1 MKNTKFITE
10 GAALLAIYAMLLLIS
25 MYVPI
30 LGTVVTFALPLP
42 FILLTIRYRLSNAF
56 IVFTAALFITV
67 IVSQPMNLVKT
78 TMFGLIG
85 IVLGYMY
92 KKRKKPVETLMA
104 GTLVYLIGIMLIYVA
119 SIKFFNI
126 DLMKQMQNMF
136 NESMA
141 QSEKIVTAAGMPIS
155 KEQKELFTQFN
166 DVLQTLFPSLLV
178 MVSVCF
184 SWITVMIS
192 GSVLRKLKHDVIPWP
207 KFKDIQLPKSIV
219 WYYVIFILLSTFIK
233 VEPTSYLHMVFSN
246 LYVIFALL
254 LVLQGLTFIAFIAH
268 SKGFTKGVPIIS
280 FIVCMFIPMMFPLV
294 TIFIVCMFIPMMFP
308 LVTILGIIDL
318 GISLRSKIGE

>member
-10 GAALLAIYAMLLLIS
+10 GAALLAIYAILLLIS

-30 LGTVVTFALPLP
+30 LGTVVTFVLPLP
-42 FILLTIRYRLSNAF
+42 FILLTIRYKLSNAF
-56 IVFTAALFITV
+56 VIFTAALFITV

-92 KKRKKPVETLMA
+92 KKRKKPVEILMA
-104 GTLVYLIGIMLIYVA
+104 GTVAYLIGIMLIYVV

-141 QSEKIVTAAGMPIS
+141 QSEKIVSAAGMPIS
-155 KEQKELFTQFN
+155 KEQKELFAQMN
-166 DVLQTLFPSLLV
+166 DILQTLFPSILV
-178 MVSVCF
+178 LVSACC
-184 SWITVMIS
+184 SWITVILS
-192 GSVLRKLKHDVIPWP
+192 GSVLRKLKHDVIAWP

-254 LVLQGLTFIAFIAH
+254 LVLQGLTFIAFLAH

-280 FIVCMFIPMMFPLV
+280 FIVCMFIPML
-294 TIFIVCMFIPMMFP
+294 FP

-318 GISLRSKIGE
+318 GISLRSKIGG

>member
-30 LGTVVTFALPLP
+30 LGAVVTFALPLP

-56 IVFTAALFITV
+56 VIFTAALFITV

-78 TMFGLIG
+78 IMFGLIG

-104 GTLVYLIGIMLIYVA
+104 GTLAYLIGIMLIYVA

-155 KEQKELFTQFN
+155 KEQKELFAQFN

-192 GSVLRKLKHDVIPWP
+192 GSVLRKLKHDVTPWP

-246 LYVIFALL
+246 LYVIFALM

-280 FIVCMFIPMMFPLV
+280 FIVCMFIPML
-294 TIFIVCMFIPMMFP
+294 FP

-318 GISLRSKIGE
+318 GISLRSKIGG

>member
-30 LGTVVTFALPLP
+30 LGAVVTFALPLP
-42 FILLTIRYRLSNAF
+42 FILLTIRYKLSSAF
-56 IVFTAALFITV
+56 IIFTAALFITV

-92 KKRKKPVETLMA
+92 KKQKKPVEILMA
-104 GTLVYLIGIMLIYVA
+104 GTLAYLIGIMLIYVA

-136 NESMA
+136 NESMT

-155 KEQKELFTQFN
+155 KEQKELFAQFN

-192 GSVLRKLKHDVIPWP
+192 SSVLRKLKHGVIPWP

-254 LVLQGLTFIAFIAH
+254 LVLQGLTFIAFLAH

-280 FIVCMFIPMMFPLV
+280 FIACMFIPML
-294 TIFIVCMFIPMMFP
+294 FP

-318 GISLRSKIGE
+318 GISLRSKIGG

>member
-42 FILLTIRYRLSNAF
+42 FILLTIRYKLSNTF
-56 IVFTAALFITV
+56 VIFTAALFITV

-92 KKRKKPVETLMA
+92 KKQKKPVEILMA
-104 GTLVYLIGIMLIYVA
+104 GTLAYLIGIMLIYVA

-126 DLMKQMQNMF
+126 DLMKQMQNML

-155 KEQKELFTQFN
+155 KEQKELFAQFN

-184 SWITVMIS
+184 SWITIMIS
-192 GSVLRKLKHDVIPWP
+192 GSVLRKLKHDVITWP

-254 LVLQGLTFIAFIAH
+254 LVLQGLTFIAFLAH

-280 FIVCMFIPMMFPLV
+280 FIVCMFIPML
-294 TIFIVCMFIPMMFP
+294 FP

-318 GISLRSKIGE
+318 GISLRSKIGG

>member
-30 LGTVVTFALPLP
+30 LGAVVTFALPLP
-42 FILLTIRYRLSNAF
+42 FILLTIRYKLSSAF
-56 IVFTAALFITV
+56 VIFTAALFITV

-78 TMFGLIG
+78 TMFGSIG

-92 KKRKKPVETLMA
+92 KKQKKPVEILMA
-104 GTLVYLIGIMLIYVA
+104 GTLAYLIGIMLIYVA

-136 NESMA
+136 NESMT
-141 QSEKIVTAAGMPIS
+141 QSEKIVIAAGMPIS
-155 KEQKELFTQFN
+155 KEQKELFAQFN

-178 MVSVCF
+178 MFSVCF

-254 LVLQGLTFIAFIAH
+254 LVLQGLTFIAFLAH

-280 FIVCMFIPMMFPLV
+280 FIACMFIPMLFPLV
-294 TIFIVCMFIPMMFP
+294 S
-308 LVTILGIIDL
+308 ILGIIDL
-318 GISLRSKIGE
+318 GISLRSKIGG

>member
-30 LGTVVTFALPLP
+30 LGAVVTFALPLP
-42 FILLTIRYRLSNAF
+42 FILLTIRYKLSSAF
-56 IVFTAALFITV
+56 VIFTAALFITV

-92 KKRKKPVETLMA
+92 KKQKKPVEILMA
-104 GTLVYLIGIMLIYVA
+104 GTLAYLIGIMLIYVA

-126 DLMKQMQNMF
+126 DLVKQMQNMF
-136 NESMA
+136 NESMT

-155 KEQKELFTQFN
+155 KEQKELFAQFN

-192 GSVLRKLKHDVIPWP
+192 SSVLRKLKHDVIPWP

-254 LVLQGLTFIAFIAH
+254 LVLQGLTFIAFLAH

-280 FIVCMFIPMMFPLV
+280 FIACMFIPML
-294 TIFIVCMFIPMMFP
+294 FP

-318 GISLRSKIGE
+318 GISLRSKIGG

>member
-42 FILLTIRYRLSNAF
+42 FILLTIRYKISNAF
-56 IVFTAALFITV
+56 VIFTAALFITV

-92 KKRKKPVETLMA
+92 KKQKKPVEILMA
-104 GTLVYLIGIMLIYVA
+104 GTLAYLIGIMLIYVA

-141 QSEKIVTAAGMPIS
+141 QSEKIVNAAGMPIS
-155 KEQKELFTQFN
+155 KEQKELFAQFN

-192 GSVLRKLKHDVIPWP
+192 GSVLRKLKHDVIHWP

-254 LVLQGLTFIAFIAH
+254 LVLQGLTFIAFLAH

-280 FIVCMFIPMMFPLV
+280 FIACMFIPML
-294 TIFIVCMFIPMMFP
+294 FP

-318 GISLRSKIGE
+318 GISLRSKIGG

>member
-30 LGTVVTFALPLP
+30 LGAVVTFALPLP
-42 FILLTIRYRLSNAF
+42 FILLTIRYKLSSAF
-56 IVFTAALFITV
+56 VIFTAALFITV

-92 KKRKKPVETLMA
+92 KKQKKPVEILMA
-104 GTLVYLIGIMLIYVA
+104 GTLAYLIGIMLIYVA

-136 NESMA
+136 NESMT

-155 KEQKELFTQFN
+155 KEQQELFAQFN

-192 GSVLRKLKHDVIPWP
+192 GSVLRKLKHDVIFWP

-254 LVLQGLTFIAFIAH
+254 LVLQGLTFIAFLAH

-280 FIVCMFIPMMFPLV
+280 FIACMFIPML
-294 TIFIVCMFIPMMFP
+294 FP

-318 GISLRSKIGE
+318 GISLRSKIGG

>member
-1 MKNTKFITE
+1 MKQTKFITE
-10 GAALLAIYAMLLLIS
+10 GAALLAIYVILLLIS

-42 FILLTIRYRLSNAF
+42 FILLTIRHKLSNVLMIF
-56 IVFTAALFITV
+56 VAALFVTI

-78 TMFGLIG
+78 IMFGLIG

-92 KKRKKPVETLMA
+92 KTRKKPVEILIA
-104 GTLVYLIGIMLIYVA
+104 GTLAYLIGFVLIYVA

-126 DLMKQMQNMF
+126 DIMKQMQSMF
-136 NESMA
+136 SESMV
-141 QSEKIVTAAGMPIS
+141 QSEKIVSATGMPIS
-155 KEQKELFTQFN
+155 KEQKELLTQMN
-166 DVLQTLFPSLLV
+166 DILQSLFPSILV
-178 MVSVCF
+178 LVSVCF
-184 SWITVMIS
+184 SWITVIIS
-192 GSVLRKLKHDVIPWP
+192 GSVLKKLKHDIISWP

-219 WYYVIFILLSTFIK
+219 WYYVIFILLATFIK

-254 LVLQGLTFIAFIAH
+254 LVLQGLTFISFLAYR
-268 SKGFTKGVPIIS
+268 KGFTKGVPIIS
-280 FIVCMFIPMMFPLV
+280 FIVCMFIPML
-294 TIFIVCMFIPMMFP
+294 FP

>member
-10 GAALLAIYAMLLLIS
+10 GAALLAIYAMLLFIS

-42 FILLTIRYRLSNAF
+42 FILLTIRYKLSNAF
-56 IVFTAALFITV
+56 VIFTAAFLIAV
-67 IVSQPMNLVKT
+67 IVSQPIGLVKT
-78 TMFGLIG
+78 VVFGLMG

-92 KKRKKPVETLMA
+92 KKQRKPLEILIIGSLA
-104 GTLVYLIGIMLIYVA
+104 YLISIMLIYVA

-126 DLMKQMQNMF
+126 DFIKQIQNMF
-136 NESMA
+136 NESVV
-141 QSEKIVTAAGMPIS
+141 QSEKIANAAGMPVS
-155 KEQKELFTQFN
+155 KEQKELFVQMN
-166 DVLQTLFPSLLV
+166 DILQTTFPSMLV
-178 MVSVCF
+178 MVSVCL
-184 SWITVMIS
+184 SWITVIIS
-192 GSVLRKLKHDVIPWP
+192 GSTLRKLKHDVIPWP

-254 LVLQGLTFIAFIAH
+254 LVLQGLTFIAFLAH
-268 SKGFTKGVPIIS
+268 RKGFTKGVPIIS
-280 FIVCMFIPMMFPLV
+280 FIVCMFIPML
-294 TIFIVCMFIPMMFP
+294 FP

-318 GISLRSKIGE
+318 GISLRSKIGG

>member
-42 FILLTIRYRLSNAF
+42 FILLTIRYKISNAF
-56 IVFTAALFITV
+56 VIFTSALFITV

-92 KKRKKPVETLMA
+92 KKQKKPVEILMA
-104 GTLVYLIGIMLIYVA
+104 GTLAYLIGIMLIYVA

-141 QSEKIVTAAGMPIS
+141 QSEKIVNAAGMPIS
-155 KEQKELFTQFN
+155 KEQKELFAQFN

-192 GSVLRKLKHDVIPWP
+192 GSVLRKLKHDVIHWP

-254 LVLQGLTFIAFIAH
+254 LVLQGLTFIAFLAH

-280 FIVCMFIPMMFPLV
+280 FIACMFIPML
-294 TIFIVCMFIPMMFP
+294 FP

-318 GISLRSKIGE
+318 GISLRSKIGG

>member
-1 MKNTKFITE
+1 MI
-10 GAALLAIYAMLLLIS
+10 
-25 MYVPI
+25 
-30 LGTVVTFALPLP
+30 
-42 FILLTIRYRLSNAF
+42 
-56 IVFTAALFITV
+56 FTAALFITV

-92 KKRKKPVETLMA
+92 KKQKKPVEILMA
-104 GTLVYLIGIMLIYVA
+104 GTLAYLIGIMLIYVA

-126 DLMKQMQNMF
+126 DLMKQIQNMF

-141 QSEKIVTAAGMPIS
+141 QSEKIVNAAGMPIS
-155 KEQKELFTQFN
+155 KEQKELFAQFN

-192 GSVLRKLKHDVIPWP
+192 GSVLRKLKHDVIHWP

-254 LVLQGLTFIAFIAH
+254 LVLQGLTFITFLAH

-280 FIVCMFIPMMFPLV
+280 FIACMFIPML
-294 TIFIVCMFIPMMFP
+294 FP

-318 GISLRSKIGE
+318 GISLRSKIGG

>member
-1 MKNTKFITE
+1 MMKNTKFITE

-30 LGTVVTFALPLP
+30 LGAVVTFALPLP
-42 FILLTIRYRLSNAF
+42 FILLTIRYKLSSAF
-56 IVFTAALFITV
+56 VIFTAALFITV

-92 KKRKKPVETLMA
+92 KKQKKPVEILMA
-104 GTLVYLIGIMLIYVA
+104 GTLAYLIGIMLIYVA

-136 NESMA
+136 NESMT

-155 KEQKELFTQFN
+155 KEQKELFAQFN

-254 LVLQGLTFIAFIAH
+254 LVLQGLTFIAFLAH

-280 FIVCMFIPMMFPLV
+280 FIACMFIPML
-294 TIFIVCMFIPMMFP
+294 FP

-318 GISLRSKIGE
+318 GISLRSKIGG

>member
-56 IVFTAALFITV
+56 VIFTAALFITV

-92 KKRKKPVETLMA
+92 KKQKKPVEILKA
-104 GTLVYLIGIMLIYVA
+104 GTLAYLIGIMLIYVA

-126 DLMKQMQNMF
+126 DLMKQMQNML

-155 KEQKELFTQFN
+155 KEQKELFAQFN

-184 SWITVMIS
+184 SWITIMIS
-192 GSVLRKLKHDVIPWP
+192 GSVLRKLKHDVITWP

-254 LVLQGLTFIAFIAH
+254 LVLQGLTFIAFLAH

-280 FIVCMFIPMMFPLV
+280 FIVCMFIPML
-294 TIFIVCMFIPMMFP
+294 FP

-318 GISLRSKIGE
+318 GISLRSKIGG

>member
-56 IVFTAALFITV
+56 VIFTAALFITV

-92 KKRKKPVETLMA
+92 KKQKKPVEILMA
-104 GTLVYLIGIMLIYVA
+104 GTLAYLIGIMLIYVA

-126 DLMKQMQNMF
+126 DLMKQMQNML

-155 KEQKELFTQFN
+155 KEQKELFAQFN
-166 DVLQTLFPSLLV
+166 DVLQTLFPSVLV

-192 GSVLRKLKHDVIPWP
+192 GSVLRKLKHDVKPWP

-254 LVLQGLTFIAFIAH
+254 LVLQGLTFIAFLAH

-280 FIVCMFIPMMFPLV
+280 FIVCMFIPML
-294 TIFIVCMFIPMMFP
+294 FP

-318 GISLRSKIGE
+318 GISLRSKIGG

>member
-1 MKNTKFITE
+1 MMKNTKFITE

-30 LGTVVTFALPLP
+30 LGRVVTFALPLP
-42 FILLTIRYRLSNAF
+42 FILLTIRYRLSNTF
-56 IVFTAALFITV
+56 VIFTAALFITV

-92 KKRKKPVETLMA
+92 KKQKKTIEILMA
-104 GTLVYLIGIMLIYVA
+104 GTLAYLIGIMLIYVA

-126 DLMKQMQNMF
+126 DLMKQMQNML

-155 KEQKELFTQFN
+155 KEQKELFAQFN

-192 GSVLRKLKHDVIPWP
+192 GSVLRKLKHDVKPWP

-254 LVLQGLTFIAFIAH
+254 LVIQGLTFIAFLAH
-268 SKGFTKGVPIIS
+268 SKGFTKGIPIIS
-280 FIVCMFIPMMFPLV
+280 FIVCMFIPML
-294 TIFIVCMFIPMMFP
+294 FP

-318 GISLRSKIGE
+318 GISLRSKIGG

>member
-1 MKNTKFITE
+1 MKQTRFITE
-10 GAALLAIYAMLLLIS
+10 GAALLAIYAILLLIS

-30 LGTVVTFALPLP
+30 LGTVVMFVLPLP
-42 FILLTIRYRLSNAF
+42 FILLTIKYGVPNAF
-56 IVFTAALFITV
+56 MIFTAAFLIAA
-67 IVSQPMNLVKT
+67 IVGQPIGLVKT
-78 TMFGLIG
+78 IMFGVTG
-85 IVLGYMY
+85 IVLGYVY
-92 KKRKKPVETLMA
+92 KKQRNPLEILIA
-104 GTLVYLIGIMLIYVA
+104 GTLVYLISIMLIYVV

-126 DLMKQMQNMF
+126 DLIQKMQNMF
-136 NESMA
+136 SESVV
-141 QSEKIVTAAGMPIS
+141 QSEKITNAAGMQIS
-155 KEQKELFTQFN
+155 KKQKDSFAQMN
-166 DVLQTLFPSLLV
+166 DLLQTIVPSILV
-178 MVSVCF
+178 MVSVCL

-192 GSVLRKLKHDVIPWP
+192 GSVLKKLKHDVIPWP

-254 LVLQGLTFIAFIAH
+254 LVLQGLTFIAFLAH
-268 SKGFTKGVPIIS
+268 KKGFTKGIPIIS
-280 FIVCMFIPMMFPLV
+280 FIVCMFIPML
-294 TIFIVCMFIPMMFP
+294 FP

>member
-1 MKNTKFITE
+1 MRNTKFITE

-42 FILLTIRYRLSNAF
+42 FILLTIRYKLSKAF
-56 IVFTAALFITV
+56 VIFTAALFITV

-85 IVLGYMY
+85 IVLGHMY
-92 KKRKKPVETLMA
+92 KKQKKPVEILMA
-104 GTLVYLIGIMLIYVA
+104 GTLAYLIGIMLIYVA

-155 KEQKELFTQFN
+155 KEQKDLLAQFN
-166 DVLQTLFPSLLV
+166 DVLQTLSPSLLV
-178 MVSVCF
+178 MVSVCC

-192 GSVLRKLKHDVIPWP
+192 GSVLRKLKHDVIHWP

-254 LVLQGLTFIAFIAH
+254 LVLQGLTFIAFLAH

-280 FIVCMFIPMMFPLV
+280 FIACMFIPML
-294 TIFIVCMFIPMMFP
+294 FP

-318 GISLRSKIGE
+318 GISLRSKIGG

>member
-30 LGTVVTFALPLP
+30 LGAVVTFALPLP
-42 FILLTIRYRLSNAF
+42 FILLTIRYKLSSAF
-56 IVFTAALFITV
+56 VIFTAALFITV

-92 KKRKKPVETLMA
+92 KKQKKPVEILMA
-104 GTLVYLIGIMLIYVA
+104 GTLAYLIGIMLIYVA

-136 NESMA
+136 NESMT

-155 KEQKELFTQFN
+155 KEQKELFVQMN
-166 DVLQTLFPSLLV
+166 DILQTVFPSILV
-178 MVSVCF
+178 MVSVF
-184 SWITVMIS
+184 LSWITVIIS
-192 GSVLRKLKHDVIPWP
+192 GSALRKLKHDVIPWP

-246 LYVIFALL
+246 LYVIFTLL
-254 LVLQGLTFIAFIAH
+254 LVLQGLTFIAFLAH

-280 FIVCMFIPMMFPLV
+280 FIACMFIPML
-294 TIFIVCMFIPMMFP
+294 FP

-318 GISLRSKIGE
+318 GISLRSKIEG

>member
-30 LGTVVTFALPLP
+30 LGAVVTFALPLP
-42 FILLTIRYRLSNAF
+42 FILLTIRYKLSSAF
-56 IVFTAALFITV
+56 VIFTAALFITV

-85 IVLGYMY
+85 IVLGDMY
-92 KKRKKPVETLMA
+92 KKQKKPVEILMA
-104 GTLVYLIGIMLIYVA
+104 GTLAYLIGIMLIYVA

-136 NESMA
+136 NESMT

-155 KEQKELFTQFN
+155 KEQKELFVQMN
-166 DVLQTLFPSLLV
+166 DILQTVFPSILV
-178 MVSVCF
+178 MVSVCL
-184 SWITVMIS
+184 SWITVIIS
-192 GSVLRKLKHDVIPWP
+192 GSALRKLKHDVIPWP

-254 LVLQGLTFIAFIAH
+254 LVLQGLTFIAFLAH

-280 FIVCMFIPMMFPLV
+280 FIACMFIPML
-294 TIFIVCMFIPMMFP
+294 FP

-318 GISLRSKIGE
+318 GISLRSKIGG

>member
-42 FILLTIRYRLSNAF
+42 FILLTIRYRLSSAF

-104 GTLVYLIGIMLIYVA
+104 GTLAYLIGIMLIYVA

-155 KEQKELFTQFN
+155 KEQKELFAQFN

-294 TIFIVCMFIPMMFP
+294 TI
-308 LVTILGIIDL
+308 LGIIDL

>member
-104 GTLVYLIGIMLIYVA
+104 GTLAYLIGIMLIYVA

-155 KEQKELFTQFN
+155 KEQKELFAQFN

-184 SWITVMIS
+184 SWITVLIS

-294 TIFIVCMFIPMMFP
+294 TI
-308 LVTILGIIDL
+308 LGIIDL

>member
-1 MKNTKFITE
+1 MMKNTKFITE

-30 LGTVVTFALPLP
+30 LGRVVTFALPLP
-42 FILLTIRYRLSNAF
+42 FILLTIRYRLSNTF
-56 IVFTAALFITV
+56 VIFTAALFITV

-92 KKRKKPVETLMA
+92 KKQKKPIEILMA
-104 GTLVYLIGIMLIYVA
+104 GTLAYLIGIMLIYVA

-126 DLMKQMQNMF
+126 DLMKQMQNML

-155 KEQKELFTQFN
+155 KEQKELFAQFN

-192 GSVLRKLKHDVIPWP
+192 GSVLRKLKHDVKPWP

-254 LVLQGLTFIAFIAH
+254 LVIQGLTFIAFLAH
-268 SKGFTKGVPIIS
+268 SKGFTKGIPIIS
-280 FIVCMFIPMMFPLV
+280 FIVCMFIPML
-294 TIFIVCMFIPMMFP
+294 FP

-318 GISLRSKIGE
+318 GISLRSKIGG

>member
-1 MKNTKFITE
+1 MKQTKFITE
-10 GAALLAIYAMLLLIS
+10 GAALLAIYAILLLIS

-42 FILLTIRYRLSNAF
+42 FILLTIRHKLSNVLVIF
-56 IVFTAALFITV
+56 VAALFVTI

-92 KKRKKPVETLMA
+92 KTRKKPVEILIA
-104 GTLVYLIGIMLIYVA
+104 GTLAYLIGFVLIYVA

-126 DLMKQMQNMF
+126 DIMKQMQSVF
-136 NESMA
+136 SESMV
-141 QSEKIVTAAGMPIS
+141 QSEKIVSAIGMPIS
-155 KEQKELFTQFN
+155 KEQKELLTQMN
-166 DVLQTLFPSLLV
+166 DILQSLFPSILV
-178 MVSVCF
+178 LVSVCF
-184 SWITVMIS
+184 SWITVIIS
-192 GSVLRKLKHDVIPWP
+192 GSVLKKLKHDIIPWP

-219 WYYVIFILLSTFIK
+219 WYYVIFILLATFIK
-233 VEPTSYLHMVFSN
+233 VEPTSYLYMIFSN
-246 LYVIFALL
+246 IYVIFALL
-254 LVLQGLTFIAFIAH
+254 LVLQGLTFISFLAYRT
-268 SKGFTKGVPIIS
+268 GFTKGVPIIS
-280 FIVCMFIPMMFPLV
+280 FIVCMFIPML
-294 TIFIVCMFIPMMFP
+294 FP

>member
-30 LGTVVTFALPLP
+30 LGAVVTFALPLP
-42 FILLTIRYRLSNAF
+42 FILLTIRYKLSSAF
-56 IVFTAALFITV
+56 VIFTAALFITV

-92 KKRKKPVETLMA
+92 KKQKKPVEILMA
-104 GTLVYLIGIMLIYVA
+104 GTLAYLIGIMLIYVA

-136 NESMA
+136 NESMT

-155 KEQKELFTQFN
+155 KEQKELFAQFN

-192 GSVLRKLKHDVIPWP
+192 SSVLRKLKHDVIPWP

-254 LVLQGLTFIAFIAH
+254 LVLQGLTFIAFLAH
-268 SKGFTKGVPIIS
+268 SKVFTKGVPIIS
-280 FIVCMFIPMMFPLV
+280 FIACMFIPML
-294 TIFIVCMFIPMMFP
+294 FP

-318 GISLRSKIGE
+318 GISLRSKIGG

>member
-1 MKNTKFITE
+1 MKSTKFITE

-30 LGTVVTFALPLP
+30 LGAVVTFALPLP
-42 FILLTIRYRLSNAF
+42 FILLTIRYKLSSAF
-56 IVFTAALFITV
+56 VIFTAALFITV

-92 KKRKKPVETLMA
+92 KKQKKPVEILMA
-104 GTLVYLIGIMLIYVA
+104 GTLAYLIGIMLIYVA

-136 NESMA
+136 NESMT

-155 KEQKELFTQFN
+155 KEQKELFVQMN
-166 DVLQTLFPSLLV
+166 DILQTVFPSILV
-178 MVSVCF
+178 MVSVCL
-184 SWITVMIS
+184 SWITVIIS
-192 GSVLRKLKHDVIPWP
+192 GSALRKLKHDVIPWP

-254 LVLQGLTFIAFIAH
+254 LVLQGLTFIAFLAH

-280 FIVCMFIPMMFPLV
+280 FIACMFIPML
-294 TIFIVCMFIPMMFP
+294 FP

-318 GISLRSKIGE
+318 GISLRSKIGG

>member
-30 LGTVVTFALPLP
+30 LGAVVTFALPLP
-42 FILLTIRYRLSNAF
+42 FILLTIRYKLSSAF
-56 IVFTAALFITV
+56 VIFTAALFITV

-92 KKRKKPVETLMA
+92 KKQKNPVEILMA
-104 GTLVYLIGIMLIYVA
+104 GTLAYLIGIMLIYVA

-136 NESMA
+136 NESMT

-155 KEQKELFTQFN
+155 KEQKELFAQFN

-192 GSVLRKLKHDVIPWP
+192 GSVLRKLKYDVIPWP

-254 LVLQGLTFIAFIAH
+254 LVLQGLTFIAFLAH

-280 FIVCMFIPMMFPLV
+280 FIACMFIPML
-294 TIFIVCMFIPMMFP
+294 FP

-318 GISLRSKIGE
+318 GISLRSKIGG

>member
-56 IVFTAALFITV
+56 VIFTAALFITV

-92 KKRKKPVETLMA
+92 KKQKKPVEILMA
-104 GTLVYLIGIMLIYVA
+104 GTLAYLIGIMLIYVA

-126 DLMKQMQNMF
+126 DLMKQMQNML

-155 KEQKELFTQFN
+155 KEQKELFAQFN

-246 LYVIFALL
+246 LYVIFALI
-254 LVLQGLTFIAFIAH
+254 LVLQGLTFIAFLAH

-280 FIVCMFIPMMFPLV
+280 FIVCMFIPML
-294 TIFIVCMFIPMMFP
+294 FP

-318 GISLRSKIGE
+318 GISLRSKIGG

>member
-30 LGTVVTFALPLP
+30 LGKVVTFALPLP

-155 KEQKELFTQFN
+155 KEQKELFAQFN

-294 TIFIVCMFIPMMFP
+294 TI
-308 LVTILGIIDL
+308 LGIIDL

>member
-10 GAALLAIYAMLLLIS
+10 GAALLAIYAILLLIS

-30 LGTVVTFALPLP
+30 LGTVVTFVLPLP
-42 FILLTIRYRLSNAF
+42 FILLTIRYKLSNAF
-56 IVFTAALFITV
+56 VIFTAALFITV

-92 KKRKKPVETLMA
+92 KKRKKPVEILMA
-104 GTLVYLIGIMLIYVA
+104 GTVAYLIGIMLIYVV

-141 QSEKIVTAAGMPIS
+141 QSEKIVSAAGMPIS
-155 KEQKELFTQFN
+155 KEQKELFAQMN
-166 DVLQTLFPSLLV
+166 DILQTLFPSILV
-178 MVSVCF
+178 LVSACC
-184 SWITVMIS
+184 SWITVILS

-254 LVLQGLTFIAFIAH
+254 LVLQGLTFIAFLAH

-280 FIVCMFIPMMFPLV
+280 FIVCMFIPML
-294 TIFIVCMFIPMMFP
+294 FP

-318 GISLRSKIGE
+318 GISLRSKIGG

>member
-1 MKNTKFITE
+1 VKQTKFITE
-10 GAALLAIYAMLLLIS
+10 GAALLAIYVILLLIS

-42 FILLTIRYRLSNAF
+42 FILLTIRHKLSNVLMIF
-56 IVFTAALFITV
+56 VAALFVTI

-78 TMFGLIG
+78 IMFGLIG

-92 KKRKKPVETLMA
+92 KTRKKPVEILIA
-104 GTLVYLIGIMLIYVA
+104 GTLAYLIGFVLIYVA

-126 DLMKQMQNMF
+126 DIMKQMQSMF
-136 NESMA
+136 SESMV
-141 QSEKIVTAAGMPIS
+141 QSEKIVSATGMPIS
-155 KEQKELFTQFN
+155 KEQKELLTQMN
-166 DVLQTLFPSLLV
+166 DILQSLFPSILV
-178 MVSVCF
+178 LVSVCF
-184 SWITVMIS
+184 SWITVIIS
-192 GSVLRKLKHDVIPWP
+192 GSVLKKLKHDIISWP

-219 WYYVIFILLSTFIK
+219 WYYVIFILLATFIK

-254 LVLQGLTFIAFIAH
+254 LVLQGLTFISFLAYR
-268 SKGFTKGVPIIS
+268 KGFTKGVPIIS
-280 FIVCMFIPMMFPLV
+280 FIVCMFIPML
-294 TIFIVCMFIPMMFP
+294 FP

>member
-294 TIFIVCMFIPMMFP
+294 TI
-308 LVTILGIIDL
+308 LGIIDL

>member
-10 GAALLAIYAMLLLIS
+10 GAALLAIYAMILLIS

-30 LGTVVTFALPLP
+30 LGAVVTFALPLP
-42 FILLTIRYRLSNAF
+42 FILLTIRYKLSSAF
-56 IVFTAALFITV
+56 VIFTAALFITV

-92 KKRKKPVETLMA
+92 KKQKKNVEILMA
-104 GTLVYLIGIMLIYVA
+104 GTLAYLIGIMLIYVA

-136 NESMA
+136 NESMT

-155 KEQKELFTQFN
+155 KGQKELFVQMN
-166 DVLQTLFPSLLV
+166 DILQTVFPSILV
-178 MVSVCF
+178 MVSVCL
-184 SWITVMIS
+184 SWITVKIS
-192 GSVLRKLKHDVIPWP
+192 GSTLRKQKHDVIPWP

-254 LVLQGLTFIAFIAH
+254 LVLQGLTFIAFLAH

-280 FIVCMFIPMMFPLV
+280 FIACMFIPML
-294 TIFIVCMFIPMMFP
+294 FP

-318 GISLRSKIGE
+318 GISLRSKIGG